1 MVISNQLTKWNNS
14 DWSLPNHVTKS
25 EKNDWPSPFTISF
38 LIPCSKDAR
47 LPVQL
52 QRAMAAEAEAAREAR
67 AKVNI
72 CFVDKLG
79 R

>member
-1 MVISNQLTKWNNS
+1 MYR
-14 DWSLPNHVTKS
+14 LP
-25 EKNDWPSPFTISF
+25 

-67 AKVNI
+67 AKVRLKNSI
-72 CFVDKLG
+72 FVPSTNLNSDNKKPSNFTQSKNAK
-79 R
+79 